1 MALANSP
8 GKTAPK
14 ICDGVMPTGR
24 LLLQL
29 PVAMAP
35 LLLLKLLQLLH
46 QHPRPQLL
54 LLRQPLKLPLL
65 LLLQHVHQQLPPK

>member
-14 ICDGVMPTGR
+14 ICAGVMPTGR

-35 LLLLKLLQLLH
+35 LLLPKLLLH
-46 QHPRPQLL
+46 QHLHPKL
-54 LLRQPLKLPLL
+54 LPLHQHPHRK
-65 LLLQHVHQQLPPK
+65 LLLQRQPVHPQQPPK